1 MKNSGQKTT
10 EEICS
15 YLGNLSR
22 RRQVF
27 RSLSMMQLKALI
39 TDAQNVLADRDQE
52 EKRLEEQE
60 AVKQAKIKQTLEQL
74 KQDGVSANDLTPF
87 LRKKKPS
94 KGPVRCYLIEGE
106 HIVYKGAG
114 RMPAKLKALEERVG
128 REGLKAYETEEQPSS
143 DD

>member
-1 MKNSGQKTT
+1 MKNPNQKIT

-15 YLGNLSR
+15 HLGNLSR

-27 RSLSMMQLKALI
+27 RSLSMMQLKAFI
-39 TDAQNVLADRDQE
+39 TDAQSVLSDRE
-52 EKRLEEQE
+52 EESRRSEALEAE
-60 AVKQAKIKQTLEQL
+60 KQARIKLSLEQL
-74 KQDGVSANDLTPF
+74 KQDGISPNDLTPF

-106 HIVYKGAG
+106 LVTYKGAG

-128 REGLKAYETEEQPSS
+128 REGLKAYETEEKP
-143 DD
+143 DRKG